1 MTAMMAM
8 MSILAI
14 TVEIHVMNIS
24 VAEIRNNLADALDRV
39 AYQGERVVL
48 QRRGKG
54 VAALVSMD
62 DLARSEAMETQEDLR
77 AAKRARRE
85 KGGVTLDELKV
96 ELGL

>member
-1 MTAMMAM
+1 MMAM